1 EARAGNGPNLDAC
14 RFDATRVVAH
24 EKVAPAVG
32 EKQEGRARGLPFVD
46 RYVDPDVVGQHE
58 VERAE
63 RLAVAC
69 EPDARVETG
78 PADGELELQMRGMGH
93 APPSQSSQPSV
104 GARSA
109 AKASP
114 VSIETRV
121 IRPRCGARSRT
132 RKVSVA
138 ASAPSRDATGASRC
152 AAGRA
157 SRAST
162 PCEPT
167 HAAHGRPTTV
177 RTTSSTRVGRSP
189 RTNGR
194 PACRPR

>member
-1 EARAGNGPNLDAC
+1 
-14 RFDATRVVAH
+14 
-24 EKVAPAVG
+24 
-32 EKQEGRARGLPFVD
+32 
-46 RYVDPDVVGQHE
+46 
-58 VERAE
+58 
-63 RLAVAC
+63 VAC

-121 IRPRCGARSRT
+121 IRPRSGARSRT

-138 ASAPSRDATGASRC
+138 ASAPSRDAAGAHLWQDDLAAVAVDLLVSQAHFADSSGSITRSRS
-152 AAGRA
+152 
-157 SRAST
+157 SRSA
-162 PCEPT
+162 
-167 HAAHGRPTTV
+167 RP
-177 RTTSSTRVGRSP
+177 
-189 RTNGR
+189 
-194 PACRPR
+194 